1 MRRRRTEK
9 RFGILVFYDRFL
21 TNWKQLQTSEIQA
34 KREKVYIR
42 CQGTADAVESI
53 LSDLVRVDSRLEAD
67 LDGSD
72 QNLSTNFII

>member
-21 TNWKQLQTSEIQA
+21 TNWKQLQTSEIRA